1 MKHSEICLSPNPLHS
16 ICFLIF
22 CLILEEVPNPFSQPS
37 TLQLVRN
44 ELVNEYMINYQSLQ
58 GLKGLPSGKYLYLP
72 RKTRYME
79 PWKTQCNDFWWSIFK
94 PHDRSETNGG
104 AREISVKDSP
114 RNIYRSVQ
122 ACFQVCHSGNMDFD

>member
-1 MKHSEICLSPNPLHS
+1 MKHSEICLFSTPLHS
-16 ICFLIF
+16 ICFLTF

-58 GLKGLPSGKYLYLP
+58 GLKGLLSGKYLYLP
-72 RKTRYME
+72 RKTQYME
-79 PWKTQCNDFWWSIFK
+79 PWKTQYNDFWWSVFK

-114 RNIYRSVQ
+114 RNMYRSVQ
-122 ACFQVCHSGNMDFD
+122 ACSQVCCSGNMDFD